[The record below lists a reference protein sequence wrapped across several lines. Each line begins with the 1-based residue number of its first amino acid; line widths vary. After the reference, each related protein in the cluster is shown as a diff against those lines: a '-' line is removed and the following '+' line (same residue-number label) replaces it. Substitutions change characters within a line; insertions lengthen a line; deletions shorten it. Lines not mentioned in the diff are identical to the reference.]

1 MSGVERYQR
10 KMRSLQGCPAADKAV
25 MKISVAGYVPSVLVV
40 YTYRGQQGGFEAC
53 KVSQKNPEIKTKR
66 Q

>member
-1 MSGVERYQR
+1 
-10 KMRSLQGCPAADKAV
+10 MRSLQGCPATDKAV
-25 MKISVAGYVPSVLVV
+25 MVSKISVTGYVPSVLVV